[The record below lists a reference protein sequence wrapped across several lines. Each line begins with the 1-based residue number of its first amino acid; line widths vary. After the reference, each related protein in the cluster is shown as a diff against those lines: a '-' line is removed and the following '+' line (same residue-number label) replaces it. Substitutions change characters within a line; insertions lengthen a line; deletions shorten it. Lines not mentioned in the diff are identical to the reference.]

1 MLAGF
6 KLVGLTVVAATAF
19 GAFVGVLVGAVASDY
34 LLWVPALAAGGLGMG
49 VALGYG
55 FLPER

>member
-6 KLVGLTVVAATAF
+6 KVVGITVMAATGF
-19 GAFVGVLVGAVASDY
+19 GAFLGLLVGAVASNY

>member
-6 KLVGLTVVAATAF
+6 KMVGITVVAATAF
-19 GAFVGVLVGAVASDY
+19 GALVGVLVGAVANNY
-34 LLWVPALAAGGLGMG
+34 ILWVPALAAAGLGMG

>member
-6 KLVGLTVVAATAF
+6 KKVGLSVMAMLAF
-19 GAFVGVLVGAVASDY
+19 GAIVGVLVGAVAGNY
-34 LLWVPALAAGGLGMG
+34 LLWAPVMAVFGTAMG

-55 FLPER
+55 FLPES

>member
-1 MLAGF
+1 MLAGL
-6 KLVGLTVVAATAF
+6 KMVGITVAAATAF
-19 GAFVGVLVGAVASDY
+19 GALLGVLVGAVAGDY

>member
-6 KLVGLTVVAATAF
+6 KMVGLTVVAATSF

>member
-6 KLVGLTVVAATAF
+6 KMIGLSVLAMLVL
-19 GAFVGVLVGAVASDY
+19 GAIVGVFVGAVASNY
-34 LLWVPALAAGGLGMG
+34 LLWVPVLAVVGGGMG

>member
-6 KLVGLTVVAATAF
+6 KMVGITVVAATAF
-19 GAFVGVLVGAVASDY
+19 GALVGVLVGAVASNY
-34 LLWVPALAAGGLGMG
+34 LLWVPALAAAGLGMG
-49 VALGYG
+49 FALGYG

>member
-6 KLVGLTVVAATAF
+6 KMIGITVVAATAF
-19 GAFVGVLVGAVASDY
+19 GAFVGVLVGAVASTY

>member
-6 KLVGLTVVAATAF
+6 KMVGITVVAATAF
-19 GAFVGVLVGAVASDY
+19 GALVGVLVGAVANNY
-34 LLWVPALAAGGLGMG
+34 ILWVPALAAAGLGLG

>member
-6 KLVGLTVVAATAF
+6 KMIGITVVAATAF
-19 GAFVGVLVGAVASDY
+19 GALLGVLVGAVASNY
-34 LLWVPALAAGGLGMG
+34 LIWVPAIAALGLGMG